1 MRKCE
6 IKHIKQN
13 KKVGQEINFPLN
25 AVVTFY
31 LTLNVKSINYTD
43 NLLLYSPILCSK

>member
-1 MRKCE
+1 MTKCE

-25 AVVTFY
+25 SVVTFDPA
-31 LTLNVKSINYTD
+31 LNVKSINYTH
-43 NLLLYSPILCSK
+43 NLLLYTLILC